1 MRPIPVL
8 ACALLFTTAATAQ
21 EWGRARDIPAAE
33 SLIDIKLKGWGK
45 ASIVKATTNAGG
57 ANDLR
62 MEVINSSVT
71 AVSGGYYAAVVVHEA
86 PNQTTWNQDT
96 IQNIAN
102 SFFSQYQPEL
112 GEYFDVDHGP
122 AEFRA
127 IPVRITDKDKKV
139 NCAAYRAYWRS
150 YSSLG
155 LLCAPPGQPLAQETV
170 KTFITHIAY
179 KKELAPKDEGV
190 LP

>member
-1 MRPIPVL
+1 MRPVTAL
-8 ACALLFTTAATAQ
+8 ACVLLLATPAAAQ
-21 EWGRARDIPAAE
+21 QWGNARDIPPSE

-45 ASIVKATTNAGG
+45 ASFVKATTNAGG

-71 AVSGGYYAAVVVHEA
+71 AASGGYYAALVVHEA

-155 LLCAPPGQPLAQETV
+155 LLCAPPSQPLPPETV
-170 KTFITHIAY
+170 KTFITHISY
-179 KKELAPKDEGV
+179 KNELAPKGEGV